1 MTELTFSRFEF
12 CWGGQAGDGLQS
24 AGLTLSKYF
33 NRLGYY
39 VHGVPGTQ
47 STIRGG
53 HIFQLIVIS
62 TNPIHSH
69 NRQLDMI
76 IAFNTQTLEVHLPNL
91 KHNGCLIYNSEEV
104 EISTYTDLL
113 KTNNIKCID
122 IPLTSL
128 QKKIDPKT
136 PVLINTIT
144 MGVVLGFLSLPRTE
158 IYTTIEKQFSDKKSD
173 LIELNKKAFDTGF
186 DYSQNFRDTR
196 IQLEKVNNPVKD
208 YLVISGNEVIAI
220 AAVASGLK
228 FLAQYPITPASSI
241 LTYMANH
248 ARQFGVVTRQAED
261 ELAALTMV
269 VGASY
274 AGVRAMT
281 ATSGPGFSLMAETLG
296 YAASTETPCVLVV
309 SMRCGPSTGIPT
321 KMEQADLFSAM
332 YASHGESPRA
342 IIAPRSI
349 EECFE
354 ATVKAFN
361 IADYYQ
367 LPVILLSD
375 FYLSEHTENIPP
387 FNLNVEINRGKIW
400 TGPTEKFPKFK
411 RFAFTDDGISPRAF
425 PPNPEAIHVLVG
437 AEHDEESHS
446 LSGNRCG
453 LPKSGIIR
461 EKMFEKRFKKLEKL
475 KEEMDPPNWFG
486 PSTAEKTIV
495 CWGSVT
501 GAAIETIE
509 YLNTTTTTQWNVLAF
524 RDMFPLPEKKVLLE
538 LNKIKHGI
546 MLEVNYTGQL
556 QDLLY
561 LRTGWKPQGTSIHPI
576 TGEAPTRKIIIE
588 NLHTNGEV

>member
-1 MTELTFSRFEF
+1 MTELTFTRFEF

-53 HIFQLIVIS
+53 HIFELMAIS
-62 TNPIHSH
+62 TSPIHSH
-69 NRQLDMI
+69 NRELDLVV
-76 IAFNTQTLEVHLPNL
+76 AFTTQTLEVHLRDL
-91 KHNGCLIYNSEEV
+91 KQNGFLIYNSDAV
-104 EISTYTDLL
+104 EISKYADIL
-113 KTNNIKCID
+113 KTNKIRCID

-128 QKKIDPKT
+128 QKKIGPKIT
-136 PVLINTIT
+136 VLINTIAI
-144 MGVVLGFLSLPRTE
+144 GAIIGFLGLPKTE
-158 IYTTIEKQFSDKKSD
+158 IYVTIEKQFSDKKHEIID
-173 LIELNKKAFDTGF
+173 LNKKAFDTGF
-186 DYSQNFRDTR
+186 EYIQNVQDTHV
-196 IQLEKVNNPVKD
+196 QVEKVKNPIKD
-208 YLVISGNEVIAI
+208 YIVISGNEVIAI

-241 LTYMANH
+241 FTYMANH

-269 VGASY
+269 VGAAY
-274 AGVRAMT
+274 AGVRSMT

-296 YAASTETPCVLVV
+296 YAGSTETPCVLVV
-309 SMRCGPSTGIPT
+309 AMRCGPSTGVPT
-321 KMEQADLFSAM
+321 KMEQADLFPAM

-342 IIAPRSI
+342 IIAPRTI

-361 IADYYQ
+361 IADCYQ

-387 FNLNVEINRGKIW
+387 FNLNVKINRGKIW
-400 TGPTEKFPKFK
+400 TETTEEFPTFK
-411 RFAFTDDGISPRAF
+411 RFAFTEDGISPRAF

-453 LPKSGIIR
+453 LPKSGILR

-475 KEEMDPPNWFG
+475 KEEMEPPKWFG
-486 PSTAEKTIV
+486 TPNADKTII

-509 YLNTTTTTQWNVLAF
+509 YLNTSSDKKWNVLAF
-524 RDMFPLPEKKVLLE
+524 RDMFPLPEKKVLFE
-538 LNKIKHGI
+538 LNKIKFGI
-546 MLEVNYTGQL
+546 MLEVYYTGQL

-561 LRTGWKPQGTSIHPI
+561 LRTGWKPQGKSIHPI
-576 TGEAPTRKIIIE
+576 SGEAPTRKNIVQY
-588 NLHTNGEV
+588 LQKNGEI